1 MAELGPL
8 KWPKVGEFGPQVAE
22 LGPLAPIH
30 IDLEPIF
37 GKRLAVHQTEFLKV
51 I

>member
-8 KWPKVGEFGPQVAE
+8 KRPKVGEFGPQVAE
-22 LGPLAPIH
+22 LGPLERICMILMPIL
-30 IDLEPIF
+30 D
-37 GKRLAVHQTEFLKV
+37 KRLAVHQTGFLKV